1 MPMQFCEDHGALVG
15 CLNGETLRIEAWGKD
30 SLRVRSTMLPE
41 IQKPDWA
48 LTEKVPAEKTAVS
61 IGEADHWV
69 GDGTIDKKPIASIEN
84 GRIRAVVNFAGV
96 ITFYRDGKQLLQE
109 YFRFYEGTVS
119 KESRCLKITSLEGKP
134 LPQDYEPR
142 VEGDHRR
149 GRIKPEG
156 QIRGNSR
163 RKDLRY
169 GAVSAAIS

>member
-1 MPMQFCEDHGALVG
+1 MPMQFCEDH
-15 CLNGETLRIEAWGKD
+15 
-30 SLRVRSTMLPE
+30 E

-119 KESRCLKITSLEGKP
+119 KESRCLKITSREWKGIIGGDESSLKVRFEAIPKRSSVWGSISSHILISRERSWS
-134 LPQDYEPR
+134 LPSAI
-142 VEGDHRR
+142 RR
-149 GRIKPEG
+149 
-156 QIRGNSR
+156 
-163 RKDLRY
+163 
-169 GAVSAAIS
+169 